1 MLAGDLKLTSLHTRS
16 SIQQIL
22 PIGGSFPHEML
33 SLMDMLHSWLAFDGD
48 GQYMYCT
55 LCTNGKKVNGMMKG
69 AKCTNFQ
76 KTTLDRHVSLY
87 DHQMLLQAPELRQ
100 DLDTV
105 KQECIEAGCCYESS
119 FFKTVHFLT
128 VEDIPLAKFQA
139 LVNFLY
145 DLGHE
150 ELDILKL
157 SDIGYKSSYTAT
169 EL

>member
-1 MLAGDLKLTSLHTRS
+1 MQPKTPLFTSGSQHPPRFGHAVYLGE
-16 SIQQIL
+16 
-22 PIGGSFPHEML
+22 PIRKQMRIKNRKFNPSWL
-33 SLMDMLHSWLAFDGD
+33 QLYSWLAFDGD

-119 FFKTVHFLT
+119 F
-128 VEDIPLAKFQA
+128 
-139 LVNFLY
+139 
-145 DLGHE
+145 
-150 ELDILKL
+150 
-157 SDIGYKSSYTAT
+157 
-169 EL
+169 